1 MKTLLIE
8 FAKGDNG
15 MMYEI
20 RNAKE
25 NGFGGNYDCYVHNYY
40 LNAKDAEAA
49 ITECNLLQDKHD
61 AAHIAEFG
69 EDESYLNA
77 PRYVA
82 CLWEIDAEGN
92 ERQIE
97 V

>member
-1 MKTLLIE
+1 ML
-8 FAKGDNG
+8 
-15 MMYEI
+15 YEI

-25 NGFGGNYDCYVHNYY
+25 TGFGGNYDCYVNNYD
-40 LNAKDAEAA
+40 LNAKDVEAA

-61 AAHIAEFG
+61 AAHIALFG
-69 EDESYLNA
+69 EDESYFNA
-77 PRYVA
+77 PHYVA
-82 CLWEIDAEGN
+82 CLWEIDEKGN